1 VTSKYDIVVVGAGS
15 NSLTTACYLAKAGLS
30 VLVLEREEQCGG
42 GVVSVH
48 TDPRF
53 THDPHAMGYL
63 MLLANPAIKD
73 NELELETRFGLKF
86 AYAPAPFASLYPDG
100 AGLISYT
107 DFNRAVKEIANISEA
122 DAKAYTQLVEDAN
135 ELLPLLSRGFFMPPM
150 PHDGF
155 MRLLDSSDKGR
166 KIRAEL
172 EGNVIDFLNAR
183 FTSPHVKVHLA
194 KWASEVMTGPDQP
207 GTGLTMYLILG
218 LGHKYEMAT
227 VVGGAKSLT
236 NALIDC
242 LKHHGGELR
251 TGVTVEQFIGG
262 GGKIDGV
269 ITATGEEIYAK
280 RAVVANIHPWDMGAL
295 IPGIDKGVA
304 ERAAAVKLSEY
315 GALNQQIALSE
326 RIDWIGGP
334 AYDEAIL
341 VECMEPDWD
350 RFLRPFEAYRRDEF
364 PYDVL
369 QPLGGPQSNF
379 DPSRA
384 PEGMTALYL
393 YSFAPYKTKDGW
405 GVDKQK
411 AADALFNWFCKF
423 TKNIDSSKILGRL
436 IECPPDHDAHS
447 RIMRKGD
454 IMGIAMTAGQL
465 LGARPTPELAQYQ
478 IPGIDGLFLTGCT
491 THPGG
496 LATLGGR
503 ASAMKIYQKLGIPLK
518 CGFTNY

>member
-1 VTSKYDIVVVGAGS
+1 MTHEIVVVGGGS

-42 GVVSVH
+42 GVVSVR

-53 THDPHAMGYL
+53 IHDPHAMGYL
-63 MLLANPAIKD
+63 VLLANPALKD
-73 NELELETRFGLKF
+73 DELELETRFGLKF
-86 AYAPAPFASLYPDG
+86 GYAPAPFASLYPDG
-100 AGLISYT
+100 EGLISYT
-107 DFNRAVKEIANISEA
+107 DFDRAVKEIARYSEK
-122 DAKAYTQLVEDAN
+122 DARAYTQLVEEAN
-135 ELLPLLSRGFFMPPM
+135 EIMPLLSRGFFMPPM
-150 PHDGF
+150 PNDGF
-155 MRLLDSSDKGR
+155 LRLLDSSEKGR

-183 FTSPHVKVHLA
+183 FESAHVKVHLA
-194 KWASEVMTGPDQP
+194 KWASEVMSAPDYP

-227 VVGGAKSLT
+227 VVGGGQSLT

-242 LKHHGGELR
+242 LKYHGGELR
-251 TGVTVEQFIGG
+251 TGVTVEKLIGN
-262 GGKIDGV
+262 GGKISGV
-269 ITATGEEIYAK
+269 VTDTGEEIMAG
-280 RAVVANIHPWDMGAL
+280 RAVVANIHPWDIGTVV
-295 IPGIDKGVA
+295 PGVNKGIA
-304 ERAAAVKLSEY
+304 ARAAAVKLSEY
-315 GALNQQIALSE
+315 GAINQQVALSE
-326 RIDWIGGP
+326 RIQWIGGE

-350 RFLRPFEAYRRDEF
+350 NFLKPFHAYRRNEF
-364 PYDVL
+364 PYDTL

-393 YSFAPYKTKDGW
+393 YCFAPYETKDGW
-405 GVDKQK
+405 AVDKQK

-423 TKNIDSSKILGRL
+423 TKNIDTSKILGRL
-436 IECPPDHDAHS
+436 IECPPDHSAHS
-447 RIMRKGD
+447 RIMRRGD
-454 IMGIAMTAGQL
+454 IMGIAMTSDQL
-465 LGARPTPELAQYQ
+465 MGARPTPELSQYQ
-478 IPGIDGLFLTGCT
+478 IPGVDGLFLTGCT

-503 ASAMKIYQKLGIPLK
+503 ASAMKIYQKLGIDLNG
-518 CGFTNY
+518 GFINY

>member
-1 VTSKYDIVVVGAGS
+1 MTHDIVVVGAGS

-42 GVVSVH
+42 GVVSIH

-63 MLLANPAIKD
+63 MLLANPALKD
-73 NELELETRFGLKF
+73 DELELETRFGLKF
-86 AYAPAPFASLYPDG
+86 AYAPAPFASLYPNG
-100 AGLISYT
+100 EGLISYT
-107 DFNRAVKEIANISEA
+107 DFDRAVKEIARFSEK
-122 DAKAYTQLVEDAN
+122 DARAYTQLVEEAN

-150 PHDGF
+150 PQSTF
-155 MRLLDSSDKGR
+155 LSLLDASPKGR

-183 FTSPHVKVHLA
+183 FESPHVKVHMA
-194 KWASEVMTGPDQP
+194 KWASEVMSAPDYP

-227 VVGGAKSLT
+227 VVGGARSVT

-251 TGVTVEQFIGG
+251 TGVTVEGFLGG
-262 GGKIDGV
+262 GGQIDGV
-269 ITATGEEIYAK
+269 VTDTGEEIRARK
-280 RAVVANIHPWDMGAL
+280 AVVANLHPWDMGKL
-295 IPGIDKGVA
+295 VPGIDKGVA

-315 GALNQQIALSE
+315 GAINQQIALSE
-326 RIDWIGGP
+326 RIKWIGGP
-334 AYDEAIL
+334 DYDEAIL

-350 RFLRPFEAYRRDEF
+350 NFLKPFHAYRRGEF
-364 PYDVL
+364 PYDVR

-393 YSFAPYKTKDGW
+393 YCFAPYETKDGW
-405 GVDKQK
+405 AVDKQK
-411 AADALFNWFCKF
+411 AADALFDWFCKF
-423 TKNIDSSKILGRL
+423 THNIDHSKILGRH
-436 IECPPDHDAHS
+436 IECPPDHNAHS
-447 RIMRKGD
+447 RIMRRGD
-454 IMGIAMTAGQL
+454 IMGIAMTSDQL
-465 LGARPTPELAQYQ
+465 MGARPTPELSQYQ

-503 ASAMKIYQKLGIPLK
+503 ASAMKIYRKMGIPLEA
-518 CGFTNY
+518 GFKVW

>member
-1 VTSKYDIVVVGAGS
+1 MKYDFVVVGAGS
-15 NSLTTACYLAKAGLS
+15 NSLTTACYLAKAGRS
-30 VLVLEREEQCGG
+30 VLVLEREDQCGG
-42 GVVSVH
+42 GVVSCH
-48 TDPRF
+48 TDSRF
-53 THDPHAMGYL
+53 THDPHAMGY
-63 MLLANPAIKD
+63 MVLLANPAIKD
-73 NELELETRFGLKF
+73 DELELETRFGLKF

-100 AGLISYT
+100 DGLISYT
-107 DFNRAVKEIANISEA
+107 DFNRAVKEIARFSEK
-122 DAKAYTQLVEDAN
+122 DAKAYTQLVEEAN

-150 PHDGF
+150 PQESF
-155 MRLLDSSDKGR
+155 LRILNSSEKGR

-183 FTSPHVKVHLA
+183 FESPHVKVHLA
-194 KWASEVMTGPDQP
+194 KWASEVMSAPDYP

-227 VVGGAKSLT
+227 VVGGGQSVT

-242 LKHHGGELR
+242 LKHHGGEVR
-251 TGVTVEQFIGG
+251 TGVTVEKLIGT
-262 GGKIDGV
+262 GGKIEGIVTD
-269 ITATGEEIYAK
+269 TGEEFYADQ
-280 RAVVANIHPWDMGAL
+280 AVVANIHPWDIGKMV
-295 IPGIDKGVA
+295 PGVDAGIA
-304 ERAAAVKLSEY
+304 ERASRCKLSEY
-315 GALNQQIALSE
+315 GAINQQIALSE
-326 RIDWIGGP
+326 RIQWIGGTD
-334 AYDEAIL
+334 YDEAIL

-350 RFLRPFEAYRRDEF
+350 NFLKPFEAYRRNEF

-393 YSFAPYKTKDGW
+393 YCFAPYETRDGW
-405 GVDKQK
+405 SVDKRK
-411 AADALFNWFCKF
+411 AADALFQWFCRF
-423 TKNIDSSKILGRL
+423 TKNIDESKILGRL
-436 IECPPDHDAHS
+436 IECPPDHNAHS

-454 IMGIAMTAGQL
+454 IMGIAMTSDQL
-465 LGARPTPELAQYQ
+465 MGARPTPELSQYK

-503 ASAMKIYQKLGIPLK
+503 ASAMKIYRELNIPLEK
-518 CGFTNY
+518 GFVNW